1 MASSLVKTPR
11 RLAAALAMLAPL
23 LAFAADRPVMA
34 VAFEVTSPTFQRT
47 LPELPAAQQSL
58 AERLAAELSP
68 HFAFAQWRAGP
79 PAGPVMGTLIARLAE
94 VAAAPFPRVEVSWV
108 LKLPS
113 GEIVALPLPTALVYA
128 ATNPNWDTSNRLR
141 FETRVF
147 DETMKVVR
155 TGGFYELAFNEV
167 LRKLPI
173 ATAVM
178 PVESDHVVLVPLP
191 WKQLRLGQ
199 GSEVAVRFTKVGAQ
213 GEKQGS
219 LQLAQINERG
229 RKPGLGFV
237 QGGVKEA
244 IFDSQA
250 LVLNEHWNA
259 SLTSLLANATVRC
272 FLTVYESAEFSD
284 AEPGRPIL
292 DPN

>member
-1 MASSLVKTPR
+1 MAPSPVKTPR
-11 RLAAALAMLAPL
+11 RLAATLAMLAPL
-23 LAFAADRPVMA
+23 VACAADRPVMA
-34 VAFEVTSPTFQRT
+34 VAFDVASPTFQRT
-47 LPELPAAQQSL
+47 LPELPAAQRSL
-58 AERLAAELSP
+58 AERLAAELAP
-68 HFAFAQWRAGP
+68 HFAFAQWQAGP
-79 PAGPVMGTLIARLAE
+79 AAGAVMGTLIARLAE
-94 VAAAPFPRVEVSWV
+94 VPAAPFPRIEVSW
-108 LKLPS
+108 LLRTPA
-113 GEIVALPLPTALVYA
+113 GDLVALPLPTALVYA

-199 GSEVAVRFTKVGAQ
+199 GSELAVRFTKVGAQ

-229 RKPGLGFV
+229 RRPGLGFV

-244 IFDSQA
+244 VFDSQT
-250 LVLNEHWNA
+250 LVLDEHWNA
-259 SLTSLLANATVRC
+259 GLASLLSNATVRC
-272 FLTVYESAEFSD
+272 FLTVYQSAEFAD